1 MDELERQLKE
11 TRRDKDS
18 ILEQNRDL
26 QRQLESQ
33 RETVVGRFDREREIQ
48 ERMTERNRLLAVAL
62 EENKHLAQANADLD
76 VRLVEMRDELVSGQS
91 EIEKT
96 RDAMERIKVRA
107 PPRREA
113 GRAGQ
118 RSERD

>member
-1 MDELERQLKE
+1 MERSLDKLERQMKE

-76 VRLVEMRDELVSGQS
+76 VRLVEMRDELVSGQT

-96 RDAMERIKVRA
+96 RDAMERIKVRVT
-107 PPRREA
+107 
-113 GRAGQ
+113 
-118 RSERD
+118 